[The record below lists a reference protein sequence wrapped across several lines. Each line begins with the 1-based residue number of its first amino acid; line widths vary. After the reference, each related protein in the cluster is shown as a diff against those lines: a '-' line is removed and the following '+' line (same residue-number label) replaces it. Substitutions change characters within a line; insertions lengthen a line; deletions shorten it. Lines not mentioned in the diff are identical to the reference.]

1 MHLGK
6 ERATGF
12 VEEQVEPAVVDDA
25 DLTADLTADMAAA
38 GGFGAGPAPGPEREH
53 ATAG

>member
-1 MHLGK
+1 MQLGR

-12 VEEQVEPAVVDDA
+12 VDEHVEPAVAGDA
-25 DLTADLTADMAAA
+25 DLTADRAAA
-38 GGFGAGPAPGPEREH
+38 DGFGAVPARGPEREH

>member
-1 MHLGK
+1 MQLGK

-12 VEEQVEPAVVDDA
+12 VEEHVEPAAVDDA
-25 DLTADLTADMAAA
+25 DLTADRAAA
-38 GGFGAGPAPGPEREH
+38 DGFGAGPAPGPEREH